1 MPDQTL
7 TDDRPR
13 NAAPA
18 RATRTPGD
26 RFIDP
31 RAQRF
36 GAGVSATLL
45 VAAFLL
51 DAPAVAVAIGA
62 NLAIS
67 AAFGTRFFLPA
78 RPWRTIRAALSLGP
92 FEPEHDYP
100 PRFAQALGATM
111 LAAAALAF
119 LVGAPTVGWALAAVV
134 AALQILLAAT
144 GICVG
149 CRMYFLRWW
158 IPDRFARLVGRSE
171 RLLTGAS
178 IRLQQPDA

>member
-1 MPDQTL
+1 MPDQTR
-7 TDDRPR
+7 TNDRPR
-13 NAAPA
+13 TADPA
-18 RATRTPGD
+18 RASRMPGE

-51 DAPAVAVAIGA
+51 DAPALAVAIGV

-119 LVGAPTVGWALAAVV
+119 LVGAPTVGWALGGVV
-134 AALQILLAAT
+134 AGLQVLLAAT

-171 RLLTGAS
+171 RLLPGAP

>member
-1 MPDQTL
+1 MPYQTPA
-7 TDDRPR
+7 TDRT
-13 NAAPA
+13 
-18 RATRTPGD
+18 RATDPTRSSRTPGE

-45 VAAFLL
+45 VAAFLA
-51 DAPAVAVAIGA
+51 DAPAIAVAIGV
-62 NLAIS
+62 NLAVS
-67 AAFGTRFFLPA
+67 AAFGTRYFLPA

-119 LVGAPTVGWALAAVV
+119 VVGAPTVGWAFAGVV
-134 AALQILLAAT
+134 AALQLLLATT

-171 RLLTGAS
+171 RLLPGAP

>member
-1 MPDQTL
+1 MPDPT
-7 TDDRPR
+7 P
-13 NAAPA
+13 AADPT
-18 RATRTPGD
+18 RTSRTPGP

-45 VAAFLL
+45 GVAFLI
-51 DAPAVAVAIGA
+51 DAPAIAVAIGA
-62 NLAIS
+62 NLAVS

-92 FEPEHDYP
+92 FEPEHEYP

-111 LAAAALAF
+111 LAGAALAF
-119 LVGAPTVGWALAAVV
+119 LAGAPTAGWALAGIV
-134 AALQILLAAT
+134 AALQVLLAAT

-158 IPDRFARLVGRSE
+158 IPDRVARLVGRSE
-171 RLLTGAS
+171 RLLPGAPV
-178 IRLQQPDA
+178 RLQQPDA